1 MIRKKF
7 KSAVTDS
14 GREVRRGPDKVGV
27 SNLVEIMSVA
37 TGTAPEEI
45 EDRYDGQGYGQFKTD
60 VAEAVIALLEPVRL
74 RYEDLA
80 ADPGELERL
89 LRVGA
94 EKAAGVAAPTLDA
107 MYDRM
112 GFARP

>member
-1 MIRKKF
+1 MLDRM
-7 KSAVTDS
+7 V
-14 GREVRRGPDKVGV
+14 VGTV
-27 SNLVEIMSVA
+27 PEKPH
-37 TGTAPEEI
+37 TAL
-45 EDRYDGQGYGQFKTD
+45 RDGNG
-60 VAEAVIALLEPVRL
+60 RL
-74 RYEDLA
+74 RYEELA

-94 EKAAGVAAPTLDA
+94 EKARAASAPTLES